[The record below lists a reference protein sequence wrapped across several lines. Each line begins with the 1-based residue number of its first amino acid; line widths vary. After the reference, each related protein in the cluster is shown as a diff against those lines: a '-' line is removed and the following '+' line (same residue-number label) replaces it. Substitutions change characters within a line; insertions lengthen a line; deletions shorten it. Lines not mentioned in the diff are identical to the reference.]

1 MNHSDLLNFATGF
14 GRFQKRLVFL
24 LVLSAFSH
32 GFHLLITVFI
42 TYTPRHRCFIP
53 EVDGVNAT
61 LFNGNSSNITFL
73 PEQWKDSFIR
83 LHIPWDDNT
92 DWWNQCFRYSNITTN
107 DAINTSEESTR
118 FATIP
123 CDKGWVYDVE
133 TGVTSATTEYNWVC
147 DRSWYKTL
155 ATTIQMAGMMVG
167 SLVGSLLSD
176 RYGRRVA
183 FLSNYIVGVLS
194 VFLLAFNP
202 FMLGVYVLL
211 FFDGWAV
218 IVRGFAVIVLIS
230 EMLPRKWRDT
240 AAVLHNMVH
249 SLGYAG
255 LPLIAFLCKDWR
267 WTVGVCGG
275 IGILLLPPTVLVPE
289 SLRWL
294 LENNRKNQAD
304 ALVRR
309 IAAINSIPLEAT
321 EKLLKEL
328 NHTKKGSE
336 EKQLQ
341 VVQIKQK
348 NETCNTQLLETQAM
362 NSESQPRR
370 YSYIHLAR
378 YSFLRYR
385 ILILCICWSS
395 VNFCYFGVSLSTNE
409 LGGNRYLN
417 CFLAALV
424 ELPGSFICYF
434 LIRKFGSRIA
444 FAIPLSTTGLLLI
457 GTPLLRHVSETAS
470 ITFAVL
476 GKLFI
481 MSGYTLLYTCTGDL
495 FPTLLRNQAYGAS
508 SFVSRVVTLI
518 VPYILYLGEAY
529 DQSIPFILMAASA
542 VLASGVKMLLPETK
556 GRLLPS
562 SMEESK
568 EFKSNIQC
576 YKQKE
581 AQTANNNNNIYM

>member
-1 MNHSDLLNFATGF
+1 KMNHSDLLNFATGF

-53 EVDGVNAT
+53 EVDG
-61 LFNGNSSNITFL
+61 
-73 PEQWKDSFIR
+73 WKDSFIR

-328 NHTKKGSE
+328 NHTKKVSM
-336 EKQLQ
+336 L
-341 VVQIKQK
+341 I
-348 NETCNTQLLETQAM
+348 
-362 NSESQPRR
+362 
-370 YSYIHLAR
+370 
-378 YSFLRYR
+378 FL
-385 ILILCICWSS
+385 CTWQSS

-518 VPYILYLGEAY
+518 VPYILYLEAY

-562 SMEESK
+562 SMEE
-568 EFKSNIQC
+568 
-576 YKQKE
+576 
-581 AQTANNNNNIYM
+581 